1 MRILYDY
8 QAFLMQSHGGVS
20 KCFVELISNL
30 PDHVQFQIG
39 IKESDNI
46 YLEESGLVPNL
57 CKCSKTVNNFIFMVI
72 CVSSDDRFGRY
83 DKSQITAVIWLF
95 LIILSR

>member
-1 MRILYDY
+1 
-8 QAFLMQSHGGVS
+8 MQSHGGVS

-39 IKESDNI
+39 IRESDNI

-57 CKCSKTVNNFIFMVI
+57 CKCSKTVNNFIFNHNF
-72 CVSSDDRFGRY
+72 RGKNR
-83 DKSQITAVIWLF
+83 LF
-95 LIILSR
+95 NWINANIHFIVLL

>member
-46 YLEESGLVPNL
+46 YLLS
-57 CKCSKTVNNFIFMVI
+57 
-72 CVSSDDRFGRY
+72 
-83 DKSQITAVIWLF
+83 
-95 LIILSR
+95 LIHI

>member
-1 MRILYDY
+1 
-8 QAFLMQSHGGVS
+8 MQSHGGVS

-57 CKCSKTVNNFIFMVI
+57 CKCSKTVNNFIFNHNF
-72 CVSSDDRFGRY
+72 RG
-83 DKSQITAVIWLF
+83 KAVF
-95 LIILSR
+95 LIGLMQIYIFIVLL